1 MRATIIGLPDSGKTT
16 VFRALTGSVAEAG
29 QEPLLVAV
37 RVPNEHVDIFSK
49 IYKPKKTTYAK
60 VEFVDLGFASD
71 LKKENSQ
78 LGQKFLTAVRPAQ
91 ALVHVIDAFSVPELA
106 NEAVE
111 EAISCVETE
120 LIIADLEQCEKRI
133 ERMEK
138 ERIQAGT
145 MQLEHEL
152 LKKIAVWLTSGKPL
166 RVNPELNDNELI
178 KSFAFLSGKPVIT
191 VVNTSEDNPEWSPS
205 GLPEAV
211 LCDRVGSFG
220 SIISL
225 CGKIEQEIASLG
237 PEDAAAFLED
247 FGIKSPAGDR
257 VIKEC
262 YKLLGSISFFTVGED
277 EVKAWTI
284 KRGDTAK
291 QAARVIHSDIER
303 GFIRAEV
310 VDCKTSVE
318 LGGFEEAKKHGKVR
332 LEGKNYEVQNGDIIS
347 FRFNV

>member
-1 MRATIIGLPDSGKTT
+1 
-16 VFRALTGSVAEAG
+16 
-29 QEPLLVAV
+29 
-37 RVPNEHVDIFSK
+37 
-49 IYKPKKTTYAK
+49 
-60 VEFVDLGFASD
+60 
-71 LKKENSQ
+71 
-78 LGQKFLTAVRPAQ
+78 
-91 ALVHVIDAFSVPELA
+91 
-106 NEAVE
+106 
-111 EAISCVETE
+111 TE

-138 ERIQAGT
+138 ERIQAGS

-152 LKKIAVWLTSGKPL
+152 LKRITVWLTSGRPL
-166 RVNPELNDNELI
+166 RVNPELNENELI

-191 VVNTSEDNPEWSPS
+191 VVNTSEQSPEWSPD
-205 GLPEAV
+205 GLSKTT
-211 LCDRVGSFG
+211 LQDRVGSFG

-237 PEDAAAFLED
+237 KEDAAAFLED
-247 FGIKSPAGDR
+247 FGIHSPAGER

-284 KRGDTAK
+284 KRGSTAK

-310 VDCKTSVE
+310 VDCRTSVE
-318 LGGFEEAKKHGKVR
+318 LGGFEAAKKHGKVR
-332 LEGKNYEVQNGDIIS
+332 LEGKNYEVQDGDIIS
-347 FRFNV
+347 YRFAV